1 MSDFLTN
8 FVSGVFADLAAQSG
22 VVMPSALGATGKEL
36 LDRLLKKR
44 REEARNIML
53 DALRRG
59 SISLNG
65 ADLEE
70 SVPVLFRFIRAAE
83 EGSARRNLRLL
94 AEVFAG
100 QARHKAIA
108 ADEFLYY
115 ADILSP
121 LRREEIQ
128 FLGSLYRIWMEVS
141 ADLEDVSKVRV
152 ELSKRL
158 KSELIPELMA
168 DDAEFFAIAASAS
181 RTGLVSRFSG
191 WGGEFLQPS
200 PLLVRLAQMVD
211 LEAAAKQNEKNSL

>member
-8 FVSGVFADLAAQSG
+8 FVSAVFADLAAQSG
-22 VVMPSALGATGKEL
+22 VVMPSALGATGKEM

-59 SISLNG
+59 SVSLNG
-65 ADLEE
+65 VDLEE

-83 EGSARRNLRLL
+83 EGAARRNLRLL

-128 FLGSLYRIWMEVS
+128 FLGSLYRIWIEVS

-158 KSELIPELMA
+158 KSELIPELMC

-211 LEAAAKQNEKNSL
+211 LEAAAK